1 MSSIV
6 SRSPEVFRDAGS
18 LGSPM
23 NQRNDAF
30 WMSIRLG
37 TSSTFPS
44 FEKVLRTRGE
54 VVSGKAK
61 PPGRA
66 RRGIRLV
73 GSGPRAQPRTLAG
86 GDCSCKQGRATP
98 PAGWASADGVP
109 VGHYTR
115 SCRTVKS
122 RFPGSENGIRAPRVV
137 PSQATS
143 AELPR
148 SALGVRMRLRHDR
161 GERHAEGALE
171 GTAH

>member
-6 SRSPEVFRDAGS
+6 SRSPDVFRDAGS

-109 VGHYTR
+109 VVTIPDGVERSRAGSWLGERDPRLLLDVYTDN
-115 SCRTVKS
+115 V
-122 RFPGSENGIRAPRVV
+122 
-137 PSQATS
+137 S
-143 AELPR
+143 AELP
-148 SALGVRMRLRHDR
+148 
-161 GERHAEGALE
+161 
-171 GTAH
+171 